1 MLPPNAA
8 RPPVNGRTSPMRSV
22 NEQLAAGAAVDAVAA
37 TAAAAPPAARAKVA
51 RLTPLDVSTELPPM
65 FDRRCRRRAA
75 AHNVA
80 TLTDISLKGKD
91 RDMLAAWT

>member
-1 MLPPNAA
+1 MLAPKAA
-8 RPPVNGRTSPMRSV
+8 RQRVTGSTPPMRSG

-37 TAAAAPPAARAKVA
+37 TAAAAPTAASANVA
-51 RLTPLDVSTELPPM
+51 RLTLLDVSTELPPM
-65 FDRRCRRRAA
+65 FDRRCLRRAA
-75 AHNVA
+75 PHNVA

>member
-1 MLPPNAA
+1 
-8 RPPVNGRTSPMRSV
+8 VNGSTVPIRNV
-22 NEQLAAGAAVDAVAA
+22 NEQLVFCAVAVDAVAVDALAASAAMIPA
-37 TAAAAPPAARAKVA
+37 TAATTAAR
-51 RLTPLDVSTELPPM
+51 LSLLDLSTEIPPLRRAAC
-65 FDRRCRRRAA
+65 RRCAA

>member
-1 MLPPNAA
+1 
-8 RPPVNGRTSPMRSV
+8 
-22 NEQLAAGAAVDAVAA
+22 
-37 TAAAAPPAARAKVA
+37 
-51 RLTPLDVSTELPPM
+51 M